1 MHFERP
7 SKFYRFENSKSILMN
22 RSVFTISSLAI
33 LPLVSCSG
41 LAEKK
46 EPAKPNII
54 FILADDLGY
63 GDLSCYGQEKFAT
76 PNIDKLASEGIR
88 FTNFYSGSTV
98 CAPTRSSLMTG
109 QHTGHTPIRGNS
121 EVQPEGQ
128 KPMPADTR
136 TFAHLLQGAG
146 YTTGIVGKWGLGY
159 PGSVSVPNKMGFDY
173 FFGANCQR
181 HAHHYYVDYLWEND
195 QRVEYPEK
203 IYSHDEMM
211 KKGLE
216 FVRQNKDR
224 PFMLYLAV
232 KIPHAEMVLPEEYLA
247 SFRGKFPEPKP
258 HPPGQHYGEQ
268 SHPRAA
274 FAAMVTHL
282 DSGIGQLMQLLN
294 ELGIDDN
301 TMVIFTS
308 DNVPHR
314 EGGHDPE
321 FFNSNGGLR
330 GFKRDLYEGGI
341 RVPFIA
347 RWPGKI
353 KPGTISDHLAAHWDM
368 YPTFCDLAG
377 TKPEAGIDGIS
388 ILPAL
393 TGKKQPKHEYL
404 YWEFHELGARQA
416 VRLGK
421 WKGVKY
427 NLREGNTQLELYN
440 LETDVAEAN
449 NVAADYPEIVSRI
462 EQIMVEA
469 RVPSVD
475 FPFPADR

>member
-1 MHFERP
+1 
-7 SKFYRFENSKSILMN
+7 MN
-22 RSVFTISSLAI
+22 RSSLIYSSFVL
-33 LPLVSCSG
+33 LPVVACTG
-41 LAEKK
+41 HMEKQFP
-46 EPAKPNII
+46 EKPNII
-54 FILADDLGY
+54 FIMADDLGY

-76 PNIDKLASEGIR
+76 PNLDRLATEGMR
-88 FTNFYSGSTV
+88 FTNYYSGSTV
-98 CAPTRSSLMTG
+98 CAPARSSLLAG
-109 QHTGHTPIRGNS
+109 LHTGHTPIRGNS

-128 KPMPADTR
+128 RPMPADTR
-136 TFAHLLQGAG
+136 TFAHLLQEAG

-203 IYSHDEMM
+203 RYSHDEMM
-211 KKGLE
+211 NKGME
-216 FVRQNKDR
+216 FIRNYSSK

-232 KIPHAEMVLPEEYLA
+232 KIPHAEMVLPEEYLEPY
-247 SFRGKFPEPKP
+247 RGKFPEPKP

-282 DSGIGQLMQLLN
+282 DSGVGQLMQLLN

-301 TMVIFTS
+301 TIVIFTS
-308 DNVPHR
+308 DNGPHR

-321 FFNSNGGLR
+321 FFHSSGGLR

-353 KPGTISDHLAAHWDM
+353 KPGTKSDHITAHWDM
-368 YPTFCDLAG
+368 YPTFCELAG
-377 TKPEAGIDGIS
+377 IQPEGNLDGIS
-388 ILPAL
+388 ILPVL
-393 TGKKQPKHEYL
+393 TGKEQTTHEYL
-404 YWEFHELGARQA
+404 YWEFHEQGSRQA
-416 VRLGK
+416 VRMGN
-421 WKGVKY
+421 WKGVKN
-427 NLREGNTQLELYN
+427 NLREGNARIELYN
-440 LETDVAEAN
+440 LETDVAETN
-449 NVAADYPEIVSRI
+449 DLSADYPDIVSRI
-462 EQIMVEA
+462 EQILAEA
-469 RVPSVD
+469 RVPSPE